1 MTTTL
6 RALTASFTL
15 ATLAL
20 PMRAAQAQNEAA
32 LRAAF
37 EGKSLTVKVDM
48 PATSRGIDVFPQDA
62 MPVNWREVANRMKEF
77 GTALKP
83 GQQVMITKV
92 VVKKDSH
99 IEFQLGG
106 GGWGTFG
113 DFMNSS
119 SSVSAGEESETK
131 EERDLKAR
139 IKQAQGP
146 TERKRLEKELASVRG
161 EREREN
167 SRARAEAAQANEAR
181 EANLRAKRAE
191 SGSRFNLRYRNGI
204 PPHALTPEGVVEA
217 LAQYAEIAGMPVVAA
232 NGTSGPGANGNG
244 GGAAHAVNGSG
255 AANSLAGNATSGL
268 AGSAASTSGPAVGSA
283 QAVLSLRKG
292 LTVAEVEA
300 LLGPAASANEAQEG
314 AMTVMKRGYKADG
327 KKIAAS
333 FVGGVLIDFAI
344 TPL

>member
-1 MTTTL
+1 M
-6 RALTASFTL
+6 RKNIWAL
-15 ATLAL
+15 LAL
-20 PMRAAQAQNEAA
+20 AAVSQSAMAQNEAA

-37 EGKSLTVKVDM
+37 EGKSVTVKVDM
-48 PATSRGIDVFPQDA
+48 PATSKGIDVFPQES

-113 DFMNSS
+113 DYMNSS
-119 SSVSAGEESETK
+119 SSVSAESEGESK

-146 TERKRLEKELASVRG
+146 TERKRLEKDLANLRG

-181 EANLRAKRAE
+181 EANLRVKRAE
-191 SGSRFNLRYRNGI
+191 SGSRFNIRYRNGI
-204 PPHALTPEGVVEA
+204 PPYALTPEGVAEA
-217 LAQYAEIAGMPVVAA
+217 LAPYAEIAGMPVAAAQGVAAPQGAARPAAGNSFAPAA
-232 NGTSGPGANGNG
+232 NGAAPSTAAPAAG
-244 GGAAHAVNGSG
+244 G
-255 AANSLAGNATSGL
+255 LNALKKGL
-268 AGSAASTSGPAVGSA
+268 A
-283 QAVLSLRKG
+283 
-292 LTVAEVEA
+292 VADVEA
-300 LLGPAASANEAQEG
+300 LLGPAATANEVQEG
-314 AMTVMKRGYKADG
+314 SMTVMKRTYKVDG
-327 KKIAAS
+327 KKVTAS
-333 FVGGVLIDFAI
+333 FVGGVLIDYAI
-344 TPL
+344 TPQ